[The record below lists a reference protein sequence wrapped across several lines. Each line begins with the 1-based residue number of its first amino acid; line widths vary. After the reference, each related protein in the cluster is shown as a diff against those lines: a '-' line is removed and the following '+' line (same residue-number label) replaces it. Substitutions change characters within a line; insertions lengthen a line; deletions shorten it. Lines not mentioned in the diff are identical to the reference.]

1 MNILKVNKKALIFL
15 FGGIGALIFISFKS
29 GIPVQEP
36 WKAPDSADTI
46 KSPFPFTPQ
55 VIREGEKLYT
65 MLCVSCHGTTGL
77 GDGQPGRYKIPPANF
92 HSKQVTDQKDGALF
106 WKLTHGKGNMP
117 AYGVAFNEEK
127 RWQLVAY
134 IRQFAKQDLN
144 ATVSKPVLPLKNY
157 RFDKNL
163 SPAIFHYLPR

>member
-1 MNILKVNKKALIFL
+1 MNILTMNKKTLIVL
-15 FGGIGALIFISFKS
+15 FGGIGTLIFISFKS
-29 GIPVQEP
+29 NFPVQEP
-36 WKAPDSADTI
+36 WKAPESADTI

-127 RWQLVAY
+127 RWQLLHISVNSQNR
-134 IRQFAKQDLN
+134 I
-144 ATVSKPVLPLKNY
+144 
-157 RFDKNL
+157 
-163 SPAIFHYLPR
+163 